1 MKNKTIFTAAQ
12 TDKVNPRKIELVYT
26 DSKEIA
32 AVQVFT
38 KGGMFSYNSSGME
51 LTPAGETAD
60 WDASWFRTNDQ

>member
-1 MKNKTIFTAAQ
+1 MKNKTIYTSAQ
-12 TDKVNPRKIELVYT
+12 TEKIKPLKIELVYT

-51 LTPAGETAD
+51 LVPAGENAD
-60 WDASWFRTNDQ
+60 WDASWFENYE